1 MVVCVDTPRMRE
13 WIGERGI
20 EPIIIDLVE
29 HMEAAFTR
37 WLDFERAPRIPS
49 HSEFGVIELMPT
61 SDGTH
66 YAFKYVNGHP
76 ANPASG
82 LQTVT
87 GFGILADV
95 TTGYPLMIAEMNL
108 LTALRTAATS
118 AMAAKRLARRD
129 SRVLALIGTGSQSE
143 FQALGMRAVVGI
155 THVRIWD
162 TDPAAMD
169 KFERNMTGLGLDVYR
184 ASSAADACAG
194 ADIVTTC
201 TADKT
206 NAIVL
211 TDDMVTAGMHLNA
224 IGGDCPG
231 KTELAPEIAR
241 RARIF
246 VEHEEQTRIEG
257 EIQLL
262 PANHP
267 VEPLWRVIAGLAP
280 GRLMEV
286 ELTLFD
292 SVGFAIED
300 FVALKYLSEQVQGTR
315 FAGELDLVTSPE
327 DPKDLFS
334 LVAAPSL
341 AEARF

>member
-1 MVVCVDTPRMRE
+1 MLVCVDTPRMRE
-13 WIGERGI
+13 WIAERGV
-20 EPIIIDLVE
+20 EPIILELVE
-29 HMEAAFTR
+29 RMESAFTR
-37 WLDFERAPRIPS
+37 WLEFERAPRIPS
-49 HSEFGVIELMPT
+49 HSPLGVIELMPT
-61 SDGTH
+61 SDGH
-66 YAFKYVNGHP
+66 RYAFKYVNGHP
-76 ANPASG
+76 SNPTSG

-87 GFGILADV
+87 GFGVLADV
-95 TTGYPLMIAEMNL
+95 STGYPLMIAEMNL

-143 FQALGMRAVVGI
+143 FQALAMKAVLGI

-162 TDPAAMD
+162 VDAAAME
-169 KFERNMTGLGLDVYR
+169 KFERNIAGLGLEVYR
-184 ASSAADACAG
+184 ANDAADACAG

-201 TADKT
+201 TADKA

-211 TDDMVTAGMHLNA
+211 EDHMVTAGMHLNA
-224 IGGDCPG
+224 IGGDSPG
-231 KTELAPEIAR
+231 KTELAPAIAR

-246 VEHEEQTRIEG
+246 VEHEAQTRIEG

-262 PANHP
+262 APDHP
-267 VEPLWRVIAGLAP
+267 VEPLWRVVAGLAP

-300 FVALKYLSEQVQGTR
+300 FVALEYLAEQVAGTR
-315 FAGELDLVTSPE
+315 FAGELDLITSPQ

-334 LVAAPSL
+334 LIGSREL
-341 AEARF
+341 AGAL

>member
-1 MVVCVDTPRMRE
+1 MVVLVDTPRMRE
-13 WIGERGI
+13 WIAEKGI
-20 EPIIIDLVE
+20 EPIILDLVE
-29 HMEAAFTR
+29 RMEVAFTR
-37 WLDFERAPRIPS
+37 WLDFERVPRIAS
-49 HSEFGVIELMPT
+49 HSQMGVIELMPT
-61 SDGTH
+61 SDGNH

-76 ANPASG
+76 GNPASG
-82 LQTVT
+82 LQTVS
-87 GFGILADV
+87 GFGVLADV
-95 TTGYPLMIAEMNL
+95 ATGYPVMIAEMNL

-129 SRVLALIGTGSQSE
+129 SKVLALIGTGSQSE
-143 FQALGMRAVVGI
+143 FQALAMRAVIGI

-162 TDPAAMD
+162 VDPAAMD
-169 KFERNMTGLGLDVYR
+169 KFERNLSGWGIDIYR
-184 ASSAADACAG
+184 ASSAADACSG

-201 TADKT
+201 TADKA
-206 NAIVL
+206 NAVVV

-231 KTELAPEIAR
+231 KTELAPEITR

-262 PANHP
+262 PAEHP
-267 VEPLWRVIAGLAP
+267 VEPLWRVVAGLAP
-280 GRLMEV
+280 GRLTEV

-300 FVALKYLSEQVQGTR
+300 FVALEYVDEQVRGTR
-315 FAGELDLVTSPE
+315 FAGEIDLVTSPE

-334 LVAAPSL
+334 IVTAPAFAHSI
-341 AEARF
+341 

>member
-1 MVVCVDTPRMRE
+1 MIVCVDTPRMRE
-13 WIGERGI
+13 WISERGI
-20 EPIIIDLVE
+20 EPIIVDLVE
-29 HMEAAFTR
+29 RMEVAFTR
-37 WLDFERAPRIPS
+37 WLDFERVPRIAS
-49 HSEFGVIELMPT
+49 HSSLGVIELMPT
-61 SDGTH
+61 SDGNH

-76 ANPASG
+76 ANPASQ

-87 GFGILADV
+87 GFGVLADV
-95 TTGYPLMIAEMNL
+95 STGYPVMIAEMNL

-118 AMAAKRLARRD
+118 AMAAKYLARGD
-129 SRVLALIGTGSQSE
+129 STVLALIGTGSQSE
-143 FQALGMRAVVGI
+143 FQALAMRAIVGI

-162 TDPAAMD
+162 VDPAALD
-169 KFERNMTGLGLDVYR
+169 KFERNMAGWDLDVYR
-184 ASSAADACAG
+184 ASSAADACRG

-201 TADKT
+201 TADKA
-206 NAIVL
+206 NAVVL

-224 IGGDCPG
+224 IGGDSPG
-231 KTELAPEIAR
+231 KTELEPAIAR

-262 PANHP
+262 PSDHP
-267 VEPLWRVIAGLAP
+267 VEPLWRVVAGLAH
-280 GRLMEV
+280 GRQMDA

-300 FVALKYLSEQVQGTR
+300 FVALEYLSEQVAGTR

-334 LVAAPSL
+334 LVASPAL
-341 AEARF
+341 AHAN

>member
-1 MVVCVDTPRMRE
+1 MVLCVDTPHMRA
-13 WIGERGI
+13 WIADRGV
-20 EPIIIDLVE
+20 EPIILDLVE
-29 HMEAAFTR
+29 RMESAFTR
-37 WLDFERAPRIPS
+37 WLDFERTPRIPS
-49 HSEFGVIELMPT
+49 HSALGVIELMPT
-61 SDGTH
+61 SDGNH

-76 ANPASG
+76 ANPAKG

-87 GFGILADV
+87 GFGVLADV
-95 TTGYPLMIAEMNL
+95 STGYPVMIAEMNL

-118 AMAAKRLARRD
+118 AMAAKHVGRTD
-129 SRVLALIGTGSQSE
+129 STVLALIGTGSQSE
-143 FQALGMRAVVGI
+143 FQALAMRAVVGVSHI
-155 THVRIWD
+155 RIWD
-162 TDPAAMD
+162 VDPAAMD
-169 KFERNMTGLGLDVYR
+169 KFERNLSGWGLDIYR
-184 ASSAADACAG
+184 ASSAADACRG

-206 NAIVL
+206 NAVVL
-211 TDDMVTAGMHLNA
+211 TDDMVAAGMHLNA
-224 IGGDCPG
+224 IGGDSPG
-231 KTELAPEIAR
+231 KTELATEIAR

-262 PANHP
+262 PADHP

-280 GRLMEV
+280 GRLADD

-300 FVALKYLSEQVQGTR
+300 FVALEYLNEQVRGTR
-315 FAGELDLVTSPE
+315 FAGELDLVTSPG

-334 LVAAPSL
+334 LVGTAAL
-341 AEARF
+341 TAAR

>member
-1 MVVCVDTPRMRE
+1 MVACVDAQNMRE
-13 WIGERGI
+13 WIAERGI

-29 HMEAAFTR
+29 RMEVAFSR
-37 WLDFERAPRIPS
+37 WLDFERVPRIPS
-49 HSEFGVIELMPT
+49 HSPLGVIELMPT
-61 SDGTH
+61 SDGNH

-76 ANPASG
+76 CNPASG

-87 GFGILADV
+87 GFGVLADV
-95 TTGYPLMIAEMNL
+95 ATGYPVLIAEMNL

-143 FQALGMRAVVGI
+143 FQALAMRAVVGI

-162 TDPAAMD
+162 VDPAAMD
-169 KFERNMTGLGLDVYR
+169 KFERNLAGWGLDVYR
-184 ASSAADACAG
+184 ASGAADACAG
-194 ADIVTTC
+194 ADIITTC
-201 TADKT
+201 TADKV
-206 NAIVL
+206 NAVVL
-211 TDDMVTAGMHLNA
+211 TDDMVKAGMHLNA
-224 IGGDCPG
+224 IGGDAPG
-231 KTELAPEIAR
+231 KTELAPAIAR

-262 PANHP
+262 PADHP
-267 VEPLWRVIAGLAP
+267 VEPLWRVVAGLAP

-300 FVALKYLSEQVQGTR
+300 FVALEYLNEQVAGTR
-315 FAGELDLVTSPE
+315 FAGEVDLITSPS

-334 LVAAPSL
+334 LVAVPAL
-341 AEARF
+341 AHAS

>member
-1 MVVCVDTPRMRE
+1 MLVCVDTPRMRE
-13 WIGERGI
+13 WIAERGI
-20 EPIIIDLVE
+20 EPIILDLVE
-29 HMEAAFTR
+29 RMETAFTR
-37 WLDFERAPRIPS
+37 WLDFERAPRVPS
-49 HSEFGVIELMPT
+49 HSALGVIELMPT
-61 SDGTH
+61 SDGNH

-76 ANPASG
+76 SNPDRG

-87 GFGILADV
+87 GFGVLADV
-95 TTGYPLMIAEMNL
+95 DTGYPVMIAEMNL

-118 AMAAKRLARRD
+118 AMAAKRLARKD
-129 SRVLALIGTGSQSE
+129 SRALALIGTGSQSE
-143 FQALGMRAVVGI
+143 FQALAMKAVVDI

-162 TDPAAMD
+162 VDSHAMD
-169 KFERNMTGLGLDVYR
+169 KFERNMAGQGLEVYR
-184 ASSAADACAG
+184 AASAADACEG

-201 TADKT
+201 TADKQ

-211 TDDMVTAGMHLNA
+211 EDHMVTAGMHLNA
-224 IGGDCPG
+224 IGGDSPG

-246 VEHEEQTRIEG
+246 VEHEAQTRVEG

-262 PANHP
+262 APDHP
-267 VEPLWRVIAGLAP
+267 VEPLWRVVAGLAP

-300 FVALKYLSEQVQGTR
+300 FVALEYLAEQVAGTR
-315 FAGELDLVTSPE
+315 FSGELDLITSPQ

-334 LVAAPSL
+334 LVG
-341 AEARF
+341 ARPMVDAR

>member
-1 MVVCVDTPRMRE
+1 MVACVDTPRMRE
-13 WIGERGI
+13 WISERGI
-20 EPIIIDLVE
+20 EPIIVDLVAR
-29 HMEAAFTR
+29 MEVAFTR
-37 WLDFERAPRIPS
+37 WLDFERVPRIAS
-49 HSEFGVIELMPT
+49 HSPLGVIELMPT
-61 SDGTH
+61 SDGNH

-76 ANPASG
+76 GNPASG

-87 GFGILADV
+87 GFGVLADV
-95 TTGYPLMIAEMNL
+95 ATGYPVLIAEMNL

-118 AMAAKRLARRD
+118 AMAAKRLARSD

-143 FQALGMRAVVGI
+143 FQALAMRAVIGI

-162 TDPAAMD
+162 VDPAAMD
-169 KFERNMTGLGLDVYR
+169 KFQRNIAGWGLDVYR
-184 ASSAADACAG
+184 ASSAADACRG

-201 TADKT
+201 TADKV
-206 NAIVL
+206 NAVVL

-224 IGGDCPG
+224 IGGDAPG
-231 KTELAPEIAR
+231 KTELDSAITH

-246 VEHEEQTRIEG
+246 VEHEEQTRVEG

-262 PANHP
+262 PADHP

-300 FVALKYLSEQVQGTR
+300 FVALEYLGEQVAGTR
-315 FAGELDLVTSPE
+315 FAGEIDLITSAD

-334 LVAAPSL
+334 LVSATAL
-341 AEARF
+341 AHAN

>member
-1 MVVCVDTPRMRE
+1 MIVCVDTPRMRD
-13 WIGERGI
+13 WIGERGVESLI
-20 EPIIIDLVE
+20 VDLVE
-29 HMEAAFTR
+29 RMEAAFTR

-49 HSEFGVIELMPT
+49 HSDLGVIELMPT

-76 ANPASG
+76 SNPALG

-87 GFGILADV
+87 GFGVLADV
-95 TTGYPLMIAEMNL
+95 RTGYPLMIAEMNL

-129 SRVLALIGTGSQSE
+129 SRVLTLIGTGSQSE
-143 FQALGMRAVVGI
+143 FQALGMRAIVGI

-162 TDPAAMD
+162 VDPAAMD
-169 KFERNMTGLGLDVYR
+169 KFERNMAGTGLKVYR

-194 ADIVTTC
+194 GDIVTTC
-201 TADKT
+201 TADKA

-211 TDDMVTAGMHLNA
+211 TDQMVTAGMHLNA
-224 IGGDCPG
+224 IGGDSPG
-231 KTELAPEIAR
+231 KTELEPAILR
-241 RARIF
+241 RARVF

-262 PANHP
+262 PSTHP
-267 VEPLWRVIAGLAP
+267 VEPLWRVVAGLAP

-286 ELTLFD
+286 ELTVFD

-300 FVALKYLSEQVQGTR
+300 FVALEYLIEQVRGTR
-315 FAGELDLVTSPE
+315 FAGELDLITSPE

-334 LVAAPSL
+334 QITRSVLVD
-341 AEARF
+341 ARA

>member
-1 MVVCVDTPRMRE
+1 MVMCVETPRMRE
-13 WIGERGI
+13 WIAERGI
-20 EPIIIDLVE
+20 EPIIVDLVE
-29 HMEAAFTR
+29 RMEVAFAR
-37 WLDFERAPRIPS
+37 WLDFERTPRVAS
-49 HSEFGVIELMPT
+49 HSPLGVIELMPT
-61 SDGTH
+61 SDGNH

-87 GFGILADV
+87 GFGVLADV
-95 TTGYPLMIAEMNL
+95 ATGYPVLIAEMNL

-118 AMAAKRLARRD
+118 AMAARHLARSD
-129 SRVLALIGTGSQSE
+129 SGVLTLVGTGSQSE
-143 FQALGMRAVVGI
+143 FQALAMRAIVGI

-162 TDPAAMD
+162 VDPAAMD
-169 KFERNMTGLGLDVYR
+169 KFERNMSGWGLDIYR
-184 ASSAADACAG
+184 ATSGADACSG

-206 NAIVL
+206 HAVVL

-231 KTELAPEIAR
+231 KTELDPAIAR
-241 RARIF
+241 RARVF
-246 VEHEEQTRIEG
+246 VEHEEQTRTEG

-262 PANHP
+262 PADHP
-267 VEPLWRVIAGLAP
+267 VEPLWRVVAGLAP
-280 GRLMEV
+280 GRLTRD

-300 FVALKYLSEQVQGTR
+300 FVALEYLNEQVRGTR
-315 FAGELDLVTSPE
+315 FASEIDLITSPE

-334 LVAAPSL
+334 LVAAP
-341 AEARF
+341 AMTGAR